1 MVVNCLKDCYSIAWR
16 IGTRCRCVPYC
27 PCKLISSPQCQH
39 PYYSRK
45 FIISPQCQ
53 HTCYF
58 RKFITSPQCQHP
70 YCSRKADKSAT
81 ILAKDWYSISWRI
94 GTRCRCV
101 PYCPCKLISSP
112 QCQHPYCS
120 RKADKSATILAKDW
134 YSIAW
139 RIGTRYRCVPYC
151 PCKLISSLQCQ
162 HPYYSRKADKSATRT
177 AVTYT
182 IPYRGHD
189 SIKCHGHRC
198 QSGYNQRSL
207 FLDVYDRCWLLF
219 YSDSLLYYK

>member
-1 MVVNCLKDCYSIAWR
+1 MVLNCLEDWYSISWR

-27 PCKLISSPQCQH
+27 TCKLISSPQCQH
-39 PYYSRK
+39 PYCSCK
-45 FIISPQCQ
+45 VIS
-53 HTCYF
+53 
-58 RKFITSPQCQHP
+58 SPQCQHP

-101 PYCPCKLISSP
+101 PYCPRKLISSP
-112 QCQHPYCS
+112 QCQHPYYS
-120 RKADKSATILAKDW
+120 RKFITSQQCQHTCYFRKFIT
-134 YSIAW
+134 
-139 RIGTRYRCVPYC
+139 
-151 PCKLISSLQCQ
+151 SLQCQ
-162 HPYYSRKADKSATRT
+162 HPYCSRKADKSATRT